1 MNPTKSVLIFLAVAL
16 ALTLVTSDASAVNF
30 TQMEKDKLSAGKT
43 VKKPLPKSGE
53 KGFYGGTGYTIIDAP
68 VDVIW
73 AAIEDWGAYP
83 KIFPKTVSV
92 KEISRK
98 GNKSLIHMQ
107 MGHKLISVEYYM
119 SIKRDTEKYILSF
132 KLVPNRPHDIEESRG
147 YWRLFPQKNGR
158 TLVAYVVATQ
168 IPMGIINLIK
178 PELVAK
184 IQRNLLGAPNE
195 IKKWVEGPNGAKY
208 RTMTAKK

>member
-1 MNPTKSVLIFLAVAL
+1 MNSTRSLFIFLAVAL
-16 ALTLVTSDASAVNF
+16 TFALVTSDASAVNF
-30 TQMEKDKLSAGKT
+30 SQMEKDTLSAGKT

-73 AAIEDWGAYP
+73 AAINDWGAYP

-98 GNKSLIHMQ
+98 GNKSLVHLQ

-119 SIKRDTEKYILSF
+119 SIKRDMEKYVLSF
-132 KLVPNRPHDIEESRG
+132 TLVPNRPHDIEESRG
-147 YWRLFPQKNGR
+147 YWRLFPQKDGR

-178 PELVAK
+178 PALVAK
-184 IQRNLLGAPNE
+184 IQRHLLGAPNE
-195 IKKWVEGPNGAKY
+195 IKEWVEGPNGAKY

>member
-1 MNPTKSVLIFLAVAL
+1 MNLTKSVPIFLAVAL
-16 ALTLVTSDASAVNF
+16 ALALVTSDASAVNF
-30 TQMEKDKLSAGKT
+30 TQVEKDKLSAGKT

-73 AAIEDWGAYP
+73 AAINDWSAYP

-92 KEISRK
+92 KELSRK
-98 GNKSLIHMQ
+98 GNKSLVHLQ

-119 SIKRDTEKYILSF
+119 SIKRDIEKHVLSF
-132 KLVPNRPHDIEESRG
+132 SLVPNRPNDIEESRG

-184 IQRNLLGAPNE
+184 IQRHLLGAPNE
-195 IKKWVEGPNGAKY
+195 IKKWVEGPKGAKY

>member
-1 MNPTKSVLIFLAVAL
+1 MNLTKSIPIFLAVAL
-16 ALTLVTSDASAVNF
+16 ALALVTSDASAVNF
-30 TQMEKDKLSAGKT
+30 TQVEKDKLSAGKT

-53 KGFYGGTGYTIIDAP
+53 KGFYGGTGYTIVDAP

-73 AAIEDWGAYP
+73 AAINDWGAYP

-98 GNKSLIHMQ
+98 GNKSLVHLQ

-119 SIKRDTEKYILSF
+119 SIKRDVEKHVLSF
-132 KLVPNRPHDIEESRG
+132 SLVPNRPHDIEESRG

-195 IKKWVEGPNGAKY
+195 IKKWVEGPKGAKY